1 LGWNALPNSIT
12 PASLGIPTKALPI
25 AFLKLSHK
33 GVEVEDLNTRNVMQY
48 DSTKSAGEALGVHRS
63 QISLAIKNKKPVR
76 NYMFRFADIDQADP
90 QGDGKILK

>member
-1 LGWNALPNSIT
+1 
-12 PASLGIPTKALPI
+12 
-25 AFLKLSHK
+25 
-33 GVEVEDLNTRNVMQY
+33 MQY
-48 DSTKSAGEALGVHRS
+48 DSAKSAGEALGVHRS